1 MKVLVLTHRLPFAP
15 NRGDRIRAFH
25 LIHALKACA
34 DVSVLSLV
42 HDAEEEGRIGDV
54 QTFVRRVRTARVPKW
69 RNLAKAAVRL
79 PTTRPLTLELL
90 SSPSVTGSVRE
101 LVRDQPP
108 DVVFA
113 YCSSMARYAMEPPLD
128 QFPMLLDMV
137 DLDSQK
143 WQALGST
150 GNWFRRLIY
159 KREAYYLARFERAA
173 VRAARVTL
181 AVNEKEAGAIRD
193 LTGGADVRVV
203 GVGVDAE
210 AFAPPTGPSGKAQVV
225 FCGVL
230 DYAPN
235 NEAVLRLA
243 RDIWPRVRRV
253 RPDAQLLVVGANPTA
268 AIRSLPTRDPSISVT
283 GGVPDVKPY
292 LWDSAVTAVPLRIA
306 RGVQNKVV
314 EALAA
319 GLPAIVSP
327 VVAEGLPLCV
337 RPGCAVADTDADFAQ
352 AIVERLA
359 MPPEL
364 RREIARRA
372 DVGSLT
378 WQRQLE
384 PLCAIVREVA
394 SAAPRLS
401 SH

>member
-181 AVNEKEAGAIRD
+181 AVNEKEAGAIRH

-243 RDIWPRVRRV
+243 RDIWPRV
-253 RPDAQLLVVGANPTA
+253 
-268 AIRSLPTRDPSISVT
+268 
-283 GGVPDVKPY
+283 GG
-292 LWDSAVTAVPLRIA
+292 
-306 RGVQNKVV
+306 
-314 EALAA
+314 
-319 GLPAIVSP
+319 
-327 VVAEGLPLCV
+327 
-337 RPGCAVADTDADFAQ
+337 
-352 AIVERLA
+352 
-359 MPPEL
+359 
-364 RREIARRA
+364 
-372 DVGSLT
+372 
-378 WQRQLE
+378 
-384 PLCAIVREVA
+384 
-394 SAAPRLS
+394 
-401 SH
+401 